1 MTESSRGR
9 IYLAGAGPGDPELIT
24 LKAVRAIAAADVIVY
39 DYLVNPELLKYSRPE
54 AERIYVGK
62 QAGAHTLRQEEINS
76 LLVRLAG
83 EGKVVTRL
91 KGGDPFV
98 FGRGGEEALEA
109 VKAGIEYQIAP
120 GVTAGVAATA
130 YAGIPVT
137 QRGLTSSVTFIT
149 GHEDPQKEESDIDW
163 SNLASSR
170 GTLVFYMGVSRLE
183 QIAARLVENG
193 MPDSTPAAVIHR
205 GTTASQRT
213 VAGTLADI
221 AGKVRAA
228 ALTAPAIIVVG
239 AVVSLREKLAWFE
252 NRPLFGRTV
261 IVTRSREQAS
271 DFSRLLTEKGARV
284 IELPTISIGASPDP
298 EAVRRAV
305 GRMPGGY
312 DWIVFTSVNGV
323 ERFLGFLR
331 EAGKDVRAMSGARL
345 AAIGPAT
352 AGVLE
357 RMGLSVD
364 LFPEKFVAE
373 SLVDSFKSLSAGMEG
388 QRVLIP
394 RAELARKVLTES
406 LLAMGAKV
414 DEVPVYST
422 RTAQPENLPQVLDEL
437 TSGKVDMV
445 TFTSSS
451 TVDNF
456 VSMVGN
462 ERIAGLTG
470 PPAYAAIGPVTEA
483 TALKYGLSP
492 VITSGIHTI
501 EALARLVESYFA
513 NAVERS

>member
-9 IYLAGAGPGDPELIT
+9 IFLAGAGPGDPELIT

-39 DYLVNPELLKYSRPE
+39 DYLVNPELLKHARPE

-62 QAGAHTLRQEEINS
+62 QAGAHTMRQEEINS

-109 VKAGIEYQIAP
+109 VKAGIEFEIVP

-149 GHEDPQKEESDIDW
+149 GHEDPQKDESDIDW
-163 SNLASSR
+163 ANLASSR

-193 MPDSTPAAVIHR
+193 MPESTPAAVIHR
-205 GTTASQRT
+205 GTTTVQRT
-213 VAGTLADI
+213 AAGTLADI
-221 AGKVRAA
+221 AGKVRAG

-239 AVVSLREKLAWFE
+239 EVVSLREKLSWFE
-252 NRPLFGRTV
+252 KRPLFGRTV

-271 DFSRLLTEKGARV
+271 DFSRLLAEKGARV
-284 IELPTISIGASPDP
+284 IELPSISIGESPDP

-331 EAGKDVRAMSGARL
+331 EAGKDVRAMAGARL

-364 LFPEKFVAE
+364 LLPEKFVAE
-373 SLVDSFKSLSAGMEG
+373 SLAESFNALSGGMDG
-388 QRVLIP
+388 LRVLLP
-394 RAELARKVLTES
+394 RAELARKILTES
-406 LLAMGAKV
+406 LLAMGAIV

-422 RTAQPENLPQVLDEL
+422 RTAQPENLSQVLDEL
-437 TSGKVDMV
+437 ADGKVDMV

-456 VSMVGN
+456 VSLAGM
-462 ERIAGLTG
+462 ERLACSSGR
-470 PPAYAAIGPVTEA
+470 PVYAAIGPVTET

-492 VITSGIHTI
+492 VITSGTHTI
-501 EALARLVESYFA
+501 EALAGLIENYFA
-513 NAVERS
+513 KAAELS